1 MKSNYGKFGKF
12 SKFSKFKLLALAKIL
27 GIMGLT
33 STSLLM
39 SIASEAKEV
48 RNTKPSIFN
57 EPLYNRG
64 KQPSVTIPV
73 TKPTQP
79 ATEIPTVKPTQPAT
93 EIPTVKPTPT
103 TPITEI
109 KETRNLIVL
118 ANANGSFKT
127 LIKALTAAGLTDTL
141 QGDGPFTIFAPTD
154 AAFAKLPQDA
164 VQDLLKPEN
173 KEILLQVLTYH
184 VVSGKVLSSDL
195 KSGELKSLQGDPI
208 TVKVDTNG
216 VQVNDAKVTKADIQG
231 SNGVIHQIDTLI
243 LPPSI

>member
-164 VQDLLKPEN
+164 VRDLLKPEN